1 MGLLERLDRGCGG
14 RMRRSV
20 ELLIGL
26 IFVVLG
32 VLVLASEPIIGWFAS
47 LGLGAELWSWWP
59 VLLLVLAAFFLLP
72 ALIGRQRRPVRAGM
86 AVPGCVLAIVG
97 GVFLYSSV
105 GDRWS
110 AWSYL
115 WTAAPFSVGLG
126 LYLAG
131 WIADAPALKWIGSG
145 LAGAAIVAF
154 VVFAGLVGGQ
164 TFRVV
169 GALAMI
175 ALGVALLAGGLAE
188 RLSRK
193 SPA

>member
-1 MGLLERLDRGCGG
+1 MTRTA
-14 RMRRSV
+14 

-26 IFVVLG
+26 VLLVLG
-32 VLVLASEPIIGWFAS
+32 VLVLAAEPIVGWLAS
-47 LGLGAELWSWWP
+47 LGVTGDVWRYWP
-59 VLLLVLAAFFLLP
+59 VLLLALAAVFLVP
-72 ALIGRQRRPVRAGM
+72 AFVGRQNPRIRAGM
-86 AVPGCVLAIVG
+86 VIPGSILAVMG

-105 GDRWS
+105 GDRW
-110 AWSYL
+110 AEWSYL
-115 WTAAPFSVGLG
+115 WTAGPFSLGVG

-145 LAGAAIVAF
+145 LAAAAAVAF
-154 VVFAGLVGGQ
+154 VVFAGIVGGR

-169 GALAMI
+169 AALAMI

-193 SPA
+193 SAS